1 MALVKATPQL
11 LVETGP
17 GGGLGYEWEGRRIR
31 VSDGNNLAAEL
42 AAIGATQSPPPWA
55 PIAMP
60 SFLGT
65 ESGHLI
71 DVATLTASGVISMW
85 ESLRLA
91 NQAYISRQSI
101 GLDASGVHTLW
112 KYVFEPTS
120 YTNTIII
127 GACIHGIEKTSAL
140 ALWSFMREIANSQPG
155 GQLGNLR
162 NNCRIIVLPL
172 QNPWG
177 FDNASRK
184 NYNQV
189 DINRNSSFK
198 WDEFTPS
205 VITDST
211 YKGPS
216 AWSESEAQAI
226 KAVIESYPDATA
238 YIDLHNTNSSTGPN
252 YYICCPSK
260 DSFPLIVTSKLIDKL
275 SSGAEDSQIMPYS
288 EPNIFNWAAER
299 GMIACN
305 PEWCDGKFGPKYGT
319 VDMTKQVRWYG
330 NLILAYAAIGSSAA
344 LLAKYSPKTWV
355 FRWHSGSDQLD
366 LTNTSPASIVPF
378 EKRLPIPC
386 PGILH
391 INGYITVSHSVAGG
405 VVTVCPIVGQGS
417 QGGRYSEY
425 DQEAGMF
432 SNYGR
437 TIDGNDRVSIAFE
450 AAYPVLPSGL
460 YLPQPKIG
468 LFLSA
473 TPAGTTKVFRYFM
486 TVRFVPSDTIA
497 EFWSASGRLSEG
509 ANAMLRLK

>member
-1 MALVKATPQL
+1 MTEFVHVYNEGGGIRNVPVGEGPTAVASNANLATELAELGATPW
-11 LVETGP
+11 EP
-17 GGGLGYEWEGRRIR
+17 G
-31 VSDGNNLAAEL
+31 
-42 AAIGATQSPPPWA
+42 AI
-55 PIAMP
+55 P

-65 ESGHLI
+65 ESGHLV
-71 DVATLTASGVISMW
+71 DVATLTASGVISLW

-127 GACIHGIEKTSAL
+127 GGCIHGIEKTSCL
-140 ALWSFMREIANSQPG
+140 ALWSFMREIASSQSG
-155 GQLGNLR
+155 GQLENLR

-205 VITDST
+205 VIADST

-216 AWSESEAQAI
+216 AWSESESQAI

-238 YIDLHNTNSSTGPN
+238 YLDLHNTNNSTGPN
-252 YYICCPSK
+252 YYIYCPSK
-260 DSFPLIVTSKLIDKL
+260 DSFPFIVTSKLIDKL
-275 SSGAEDSQIMPYS
+275 SSGAEDSQIMPSS
-288 EPNIFNWAAER
+288 EPTIFNWAAER

-330 NLILAYAAIGSSAA
+330 NLIMAYAAIGSSAA
-344 LLAKYSPKTWV
+344 VLAKYSPKEWV
-355 FRWHSGSDQLD
+355 YRWHSGADQLN
-366 LTNTSPASIVPF
+366 LTDTSPASVVPF
-378 EKRLPIPC
+378 EQRLNIKC
-386 PGILH
+386 PGMLH
-391 INGYITVSHSVAGG
+391 ISGYVTVSHSVARST
-405 VVTVCPIVGQGS
+405 VTVCPIIGQGS
-417 QGGRYSEY
+417 QGDRYSEY
-425 DQEAGMF
+425 DQETGRF
-432 SNYGR
+432 SNYGKP
-437 TIDGNDRVSIAFE
+437 IDVNDRMTIPFV
-450 AAYPVLPSGL
+450 AAYPVLPAGL
-460 YLPQPKIG
+460 YLPKPKIG
-468 LFLSA
+468 IFLSA
-473 TPAGTTKVFRYFM
+473 SPAGTIQVFRYCM
-486 TVRFVPSDTIA
+486 TVRFIPSDTIA